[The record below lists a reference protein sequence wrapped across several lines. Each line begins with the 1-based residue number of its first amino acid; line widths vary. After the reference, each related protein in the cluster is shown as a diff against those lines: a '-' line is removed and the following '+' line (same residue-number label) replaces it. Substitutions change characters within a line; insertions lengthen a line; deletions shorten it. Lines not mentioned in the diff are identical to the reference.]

1 MTEAK
6 HILTS
11 FDEALSSL
19 RNQVLIMAA
28 LSIRSLENALR
39 GLRERNDDLCLQTIA
54 DDEEIDQLEKQIDRE
69 GVDLLIRYQP
79 VASDLR
85 RVVSAMKLSPNL
97 ERIADEAVSIA
108 RRSRKLNRHRELG
121 EVQLIMKMGTHA
133 LQMVK
138 DSIEA
143 FARGDIDRGRELVAR
158 DDPLD
163 EMNADAAQQLVAR
176 AAEDREELRGYLNL
190 VFIARHLE
198 RVGDHATNI
207 GEETVYAAAAEDIRH
222 QRPLDPNQTAP

>member
-6 HILTS
+6 HILSS
-11 FDEALSSL
+11 FDDALSSL
-19 RNQVLIMAA
+19 RSQVLVMAA

-39 GLRERNDDLCLQTIA
+39 GLQERNNDLCLQTIA

-69 GVDLLIRYQP
+69 GVELLIRYQP

-108 RRSRKLNRHRELG
+108 RRARKLNRHRELS
-121 EVQLIMKMGTHA
+121 EVQLIMKMGIHA

-138 DSIEA
+138 DSIDA
-143 FARGDIDRGRELVAR
+143 FARYDIERGRELVAR

-163 EMNADAAQQLVAR
+163 EMNADATRQLVAR
-176 AAEDREELRGYLNL
+176 AAEDRPELRGYLNL

-207 GEETVYAAAAEDIRH
+207 GEEAVYAAAAEDIRH
-222 QRPLDPNQTAP
+222 QRPAAI